1 MNIDDVKQIEIPEG
15 TVKKIIRDGEVIW
28 EAR

>member
-1 MNIDDVKQIEIPEG
+1 MNLSDVKQIVIPEG
-15 TVKKIIRDGEVIW
+15 TVKRIIRNGEVIW

>member
-1 MNIDDVKQIEIPEG
+1 MNLSDVKRIVIPEG
-15 TVKKIIRDGEVIW
+15 TVKRIVRNGEVIW

>member
-1 MNIDDVKQIEIPEG
+1 MSLDDVKRIEIPEG
-15 TVKKIIRDGEVIW
+15 SVKRIVRNGEVIW